1 MRKFKL
7 APFMLIPAIFGLSSC
22 TLPSWLSWLPFGDK
36 KEEKEEKKEESKGKS
51 FKFTEAEEAIAEYV
65 DDVVIPEYKC
75 SNSKATC
82 EYDSEEEFYLVFKS
96 SKAEMD
102 KYATSLTS
110 AGWFLETD
118 SFGDY
123 NGTFGG
129 TEEDFEPGDLLACCY
144 VGDYTEEEGYEG
156 ILVEFY
162 VGVIP
167 EEGFPSA
174 KVLADLQENHGVTE
188 TSAIPGF
195 SGEATGYQFMGS
207 SESITEFP
215 RVGIYV
221 NDTTDDASVTY
232 AAVDTYGQDL
242 LNASFTVNGDDGYGN
257 TVYLSPE
264 GQFTVCP
271 WAASYGLIIVDFE
284 LPA

>member
-36 KEEKEEKKEESKGKS
+36 EDKEEKKEESKGKS

-82 EYDSEEEFYLVFKS
+82 EYDSEEEIYLVFKS

-118 SFGDY
+118 SYGDY
-123 NGTFGG
+123 HGTFGG
-129 TEEDFEPGDLLACCY
+129 TEEDFEPGDHLAACY
-144 VGDYTEEEGYEG
+144 IGDYTEEEGYEG
-156 ILVEFY
+156 ILVQFY
-162 VGVIP
+162 VGIIP
-167 EEGFPSA
+167 EAGFPSD
-174 KVLADLQENHGVTE
+174 KVAQDLAGLGVTE
-188 TSAIPGF
+188 QISIPAF
-195 SGEATGYQFMGS
+195 SGESAGTQFVAA
-207 SESITEFP
+207 SEGLGFP
-215 RVGIYV
+215 RVVLYI
-221 NDTTDDASVTY
+221 NDSGSGTETL
-232 AAVDTYGQDL
+232 AAVTTYGQDL
-242 LNASFTVNGDDGYGN
+242 LGANFTDGGDDGYGN
-257 TVYLSPE
+257 TLYVSPG
-264 GQFTVCP
+264 GQFTACAWP
-271 WAASYGLIIVDFE
+271 YAAGYVMIDFE
-284 LPA
+284 LVSAE